1 MVAPITGPFT
11 RTETALGLPIVTGFR
26 PEHLWWKRTWYRQR
40 RPYNL
45 PLTFTYQWRK
55 VLTWT
60 GPGAYY
66 TYRHVSTSVPF
77 PTMSTSTWFP
87 DAYNRAY
94 EKFKAECQPD
104 SAGLAI
110 NLAQRKQAIDMIA
123 NRSMQILGFANSLR
137 RGNLPAALK
146 SLGLLKDQ
154 KATKIVRK
162 YGRKYIFHNGTWK
175 LRKGFH
181 RSKVGGKLQSNLPTS
196 RSSSDLFLEL
206 HFGWEPLVGDI
217 HSSIDVLQA
226 GVPPERVSTS
236 STRKYTTK
244 WNTSTAS
251 DPINYYEE
259 THRGTWRISA
269 DINVSNPNLWLA
281 NQLGLVN
288 PAAVIWDAIPFSFV
302 LGWFVNVDS
311 FLASFTDFWG
321 LSLTNQSIT
330 SHWIMTGHAYQI
342 QKNWP
347 KAGAN
352 TVYFDTTYKG
362 VMTKRTPGSIPGPT
376 LKIKE
381 PWTLSPTR
389 AATAVSLL
397 VQQLGKFH

>member
-1 MVAPITGPFT
+1 MVAPITGPFS
-11 RTETALGLPIVTGFR
+11 RTETALGPPTDAGFR
-26 PEHLWWKRTWYRQR
+26 PTHLWMQRTWYRQR

-45 PLTFTYQWRK
+45 PLSFTYQWGK

-60 GPGAYY
+60 GPGSPWS
-66 TYRHVSTSVPF
+66 YRHVSSLVNF

-87 DAYNRAY
+87 DVYNKAY
-94 EKFKAECQPD
+94 EKFKAKCQPD

-123 NRSMQILGFANSLR
+123 KRGLQILGFANSLR
-137 RGNLPAALK
+137 KGDLPQALK

-154 KATKIVRK
+154 KARKIIRK
-162 YGRKYIFHNGTWK
+162 YRRYYKYHNGTWK
-175 LRKGFH
+175 LQKGFH
-181 RSKVGGKLQSNLPTS
+181 RSKVAGKLQFDLPTK
-196 RSSSDLFLEL
+196 RSVSDLFLEC
-206 HFGWEPLVGDI
+206 HFGWSPLIGDI
-217 HSSIDVLQA
+217 HSSIDVLQS
-226 GVPPERVSTS
+226 GVPPERVSVS
-236 STRKYTTK
+236 STRSYSPK
-244 WNTSTAS
+244 WNTSTS
-251 DPINYYEE
+251 DNPIHYYEE
-259 THRGTWRISA
+259 THRGTWRITA
-269 DINVSNPNLWLA
+269 DIIVSNPNLWLA

-330 SHWIMTGHAYQI
+330 SHWVMTGHASEI
-342 QKNWP
+342 QLDWP
-347 KAGAN
+347 YNGDR
-352 TVYFDTTYKG
+352 TIFWDTTYKG
-362 VMTKRTPGSIPGPT
+362 VMTKRVPDSIPGPT
-376 LKIKE
+376 LRIKQ

-397 VQQLGKFH
+397 VQQLGRFH